1 MKGKQLFHGV
11 EIKEWAIVSFAHPR
25 KCSEDNLRNFTLKLT
40 RTGNDSGMPVCPQPC
55 FIRYARNDK
64 EVHMRTKVDLIILW
78 VGHGQAIILFHIVYC
93 LLKVGPLLTH
103 IKASFKDVQLII
115 VVLNGKSMVY
125 GKTFYNVQ
133 FLYRIVFLIPSKWVI
148 EIYNKL
154 YYIGSF
160 ISDYNGLMF
169 DI

>member
-1 MKGKQLFHGV
+1 
-11 EIKEWAIVSFAHPR
+11 
-25 KCSEDNLRNFTLKLT
+25 
-40 RTGNDSGMPVCPQPC
+40 
-55 FIRYARNDK
+55 
-64 EVHMRTKVDLIILW
+64 
-78 VGHGQAIILFHIVYC
+78 VYC

-125 GKTFYNVQ
+125 GKTETFYKVQ
-133 FLYRIVFLIPSKWVI
+133 FLYRIVFLIPSKGVI